1 MGGSRPAVRGR
12 PPTNERESA
21 QYTMRYRSTMPTG
34 DRLRMPTRAL
44 ARFVGLT
51 FTFALTA
58 SVAQAQPR
66 TVIAVDPADKAAAF
80 GAADLSDAIARWR
93 VPVTVVAPA
102 QLAREAAPNV
112 VVVTTETA
120 KLPGQPG
127 VRGLTE
133 QGYAIRRVTAGGTT
147 RWWAIGHD
155 PAGAMYAALELAEA
169 ARSDGHLDRVVDRDV
184 NPFIVRRGIKFNIPL
199 DARTPSYSDDSTSGQ
214 ANIPE
219 MWDMGFWT
227 RFLDEMAR
235 HRYNVL
241 SLWSLS
247 PFPSLV
253 KVPEYPKVA
262 LADVKR
268 KTGAMFDA
276 TNQGRNMYD
285 PSWPLETVRTMTID
299 EKIAFWRGVM
309 QYARDRGIDV
319 SVFTWN
325 IFVYGTEGS
334 GYGLTVDPRNATTK
348 DYVRTSTRALFNTYP
363 LLTAIGVTS
372 GENMGDLDDAGKE
385 QWMWETYGLGVKD
398 AIADAADP
406 ASPFHRPGRRITLI
420 HRAHQADLKAIVETF
435 KALPGSDRSGA
446 DSTLAF
452 SFKYSQAHMHS
463 STAPRF
469 MFQNGWYDSMPEG
482 KQTWL
487 TVRND
492 DFYYLRW
499 GDPDFVR
506 AYWTQLP
513 QPRKIAGFMLGP
525 DGYTWGRDFVSAR
538 ATTPRR
544 LVIEKQWY
552 WFMLWGR
559 LAYEPAMPNERFEA
573 ALEARFPK
581 AGASVAAGLAATS
594 KIVPLL
600 NRFYWGYFDFQWYP
614 GGIVEPG
621 RLRRYARAH
630 RPEIPADARGR
641 GRRDAADH
649 VDQGVRRRRSARGK
663 AHAARRRRTD
673 GPLRGGWGPADREG
687 RRLGQSPSSR
697 RPSETSARWP
707 PSAVTTPPRS
717 AAPSSSRA
725 TRRRRTRRRTPGH
738 GRRSRHRP
746 STGASTRACGAPR
759 TSATCSRDSARRWS
773 T

>member
-1 MGGSRPAVRGR
+1 
-12 PPTNERESA
+12 
-21 QYTMRYRSTMPTG
+21 
-34 DRLRMPTRAL
+34 MPTRAL

-51 FTFALTA
+51 FTFAVTA

-309 QYARDRGIDV
+309 QYARESRHRRQRLHLEHLRLRHRGQRLRAHRRSAQRDDEGLRPHVHPRAVQHLPAAHGDRRHLRREHGRPRRRRQGAVDV
-319 SVFTWN
+319 
-325 IFVYGTEGS
+325 
-334 GYGLTVDPRNATTK
+334 
-348 DYVRTSTRALFNTYP
+348 
-363 LLTAIGVTS
+363 
-372 GENMGDLDDAGKE
+372 GD
-385 QWMWETYGLGVKD
+385 V
-398 AIADAADP
+398 
-406 ASPFHRPGRRITLI
+406 RPGREGR
-420 HRAHQADLKAIVETF
+420 HRRCRRSGQPVPSSRPPHHADPSRPSGGSEGDRRDLQGAARQRPERRRLHAGVQLQVLAGAHAQLDRAAVHVPERLVRLDARRQADLADGPQRRLLLP
-435 KALPGSDRSGA
+435 ALGRSRFRARLLDAAPAAAEDRRLHA
-446 DSTLAF
+446 
-452 SFKYSQAHMHS
+452 
-463 STAPRF
+463 
-469 MFQNGWYDSMPEG
+469 
-482 KQTWL
+482 
-487 TVRND
+487 
-492 DFYYLRW
+492 
-499 GDPDFVR
+499 R
-506 AYWTQLP
+506 ARRLH
-513 QPRKIAGFMLGP
+513 LGP
-525 DGYTWGRDFVSAR
+525 
-538 ATTPRR
+538 R
-544 LVIEKQWY
+544 LRQWA
-552 WFMLWGR
+552 GNDAAAPGHR
-559 LAYEPAMPNERFEA
+559 EA
-573 ALEARFPK
+573 VVLVHALGP
-581 AGASVAAGLAATS
+581 AGL
-594 KIVPLL
+594 
-600 NRFYWGYFDFQWYP
+600 
-614 GGIVEPG
+614 
-621 RLRRYARAH
+621 
-630 RPEIPADARGR
+630 
-641 GRRDAADH
+641 
-649 VDQGVRRRRSARGK
+649 
-663 AHAARRRRTD
+663 
-673 GPLRGGWGPADREG
+673 
-687 RRLGQSPSSR
+687 
-697 RPSETSARWP
+697 
-707 PSAVTTPPRS
+707 
-717 AAPSSSRA
+717 
-725 TRRRRTRRRTPGH
+725 
-738 GRRSRHRP
+738 
-746 STGASTRACGAPR
+746 
-759 TSATCSRDSARRWS
+759 
-773 T
+773 

>member
-1 MGGSRPAVRGR
+1 
-12 PPTNERESA
+12 
-21 QYTMRYRSTMPTG
+21 
-34 DRLRMPTRAL
+34 MPTRAL
-44 ARFVGLT
+44 ARFAGLT
-51 FTFALTA
+51 FTLALTA
-58 SVAQAQPR
+58 SLAQAQPR

-80 GAADLSDAIARWR
+80 GAGDLSDAIVRWR
-93 VPVTVVAPA
+93 VPVTVVVPA
-102 QLAREAAPNV
+102 QLAREAAPRV
-112 VVVTTETA
+112 VVVTTEAA

-127 VRGLTE
+127 VSGLE
-133 QGYAIRRVTAGGTT
+133 PQGYAIRRVTNGGTT

-169 ARSDGHLDRVVDRDV
+169 ARKDGHLDNVVDRQV
-184 NPFIVRRGIKFNIPL
+184 NPFIARRGIKFNIPL

-219 MWDMGFWT
+219 MWDMAFWT

-235 HRYNVL
+235 HRFNVL

-285 PSWPLETVRTMTID
+285 ASWPLETVRTITID
-299 EKIAFWRGVM
+299 EKIAFWRSVM

-325 IFVYGTEGS
+325 IFVYGTEES
-334 GYGLTVDPRNATTK
+334 GYGLTVDPRNAATK
-348 DYVRTSTRALFNTYP
+348 DYVRKSTRALFNTYP

-398 AIADAADP
+398 AMADAADP
-406 ASPFHRPGRRITLI
+406 ASPFHRPGRHISLI

-435 KALPGSDRSGA
+435 KALPGSERSGD

-452 SFKYSQAHMHS
+452 SFKYSQAHMHG

-469 MFQNGWYDSMPEG
+469 IFQNGWYDSMPPG

-492 DFYYLRW
+492 DLYYLRW
-499 GDPDFVR
+499 GDPGFVR
-506 AYWTQLP
+506 RYWTQLP
-513 QPRKIAGFMLGP
+513 QPEKIAGFMIGP
-525 DGYTWGRDFVSAR
+525 DGYTWGRDFVSKR
-538 ATTPRR
+538 QSTPRR

-559 LAYEPAMPNERFEA
+559 LAYEPAMSDGPFQA
-573 ALEARFPK
+573 ALEARFPR
-581 AGASVAAGLAATS
+581 AGGLLYASLSSASRIL
-594 KIVPLL
+594 PLV
-600 NRFYWGYFDFQWYP
+600 NRFYWGYFDFMWYP
-614 GGIVEPG
+614 EASWSQAGFVGVRDFITPKFPPMREDEDGEPLRIMSVKAFVDRGSQAGHITPLEVASELDTLAADGVLRLSSVPASTKGEFQETVGDIRAMAALGRYYAAKIRGAVELA
-621 RLRRYARAH
+621 RYEKTQDAAAHARARTALQASAEHWREYARLWSAQNVGNVFT
-630 RPEIPADARGR
+630 RLGPTLVDMTAIQAAVEKDIPAPLPAG
-641 GRRDAADH
+641 
-649 VDQGVRRRRSARGK
+649 S
-663 AHAARRRRTD
+663 AAR
-673 GPLRGGWGPADREG
+673 
-687 RRLGQSPSSR
+687 
-697 RPSETSARWP
+697 
-707 PSAVTTPPRS
+707 
-717 AAPSSSRA
+717 
-725 TRRRRTRRRTPGH
+725 
-738 GRRSRHRP
+738 
-746 STGASTRACGAPR
+746 
-759 TSATCSRDSARRWS
+759 
-773 T
+773 